1 MSNQTDDIKDS
12 ISRYL
17 SMREHSRKELIDKLS
32 RKDFDM
38 DSILKCVDE
47 FSMKDLQSDDRYT
60 ESYVRSKYNDH
71 KGPNFISASL
81 RSKGVDA
88 NMIDKALSFYDSKDW
103 EKTAVAALE
112 KKTIYRNIEPVKCKM
127 KQKMF
132 LSGRGFSYK
141 TIEYALHEYW
151 KK

>member
-1 MSNQTDDIKDS
+1 MSNQTADIKNS

-32 RKDFDM
+32 KKYFEM
-38 DSILKCVDE
+38 DLILQCIDE
-47 FSMKDLQSDDRYT
+47 FSTKNLQSDDRYT
-60 ESYVRSKYNDH
+60 ESFVRSKYNNH

-81 RSKGVDA
+81 KSKGVSESI
-88 NMIDKALSFYDSKDW
+88 IDNVLSSYNQEDW
-103 EKTAVAALE
+103 QLIAIAALE
-112 KKTIYRNIEPVKCKM
+112 KKTIYRNIEPAKSKI

-141 TIEYALHEYW
+141 TIEHALNEYW

>member
-1 MSNQTDDIKDS
+1 MSNQTADIKNS

-32 RKDFDM
+32 KKYFEM
-38 DSILKCVDE
+38 DLILQCIDE
-47 FSMKDLQSDDRYT
+47 FSTKNLQSDDRYT
-60 ESYVRSKYNDH
+60 ESFVRSKYNNH
-71 KGPNFISASL
+71 KGPNFSSASL
-81 RSKGVDA
+81 KSKGVSESI
-88 NMIDKALSFYDSKDW
+88 IDNVLSSYNEEDW
-103 EKTAVAALE
+103 QLIAIAALE
-112 KKTIYRNIEPVKCKM
+112 KKTIYRNIEPAKSKI

-141 TIEYALHEYW
+141 TIEHALNEYW

>member
-1 MSNQTDDIKDS
+1 MSNQTADIKNS

-32 RKDFDM
+32 KKDFEM
-38 DSILKCVDE
+38 DSILQCIDE
-47 FSMKDLQSDDRYT
+47 FSMKDLQSDYRYT
-60 ESYVRSKYNDH
+60 ESFVRSKYNNH

-81 RSKGVDA
+81 KSKGVSGIT
-88 NMIDKALSFYDSKDW
+88 IDDVLSLYNEEDW
-103 EKTAVAALE
+103 QSIAIAALE
-112 KKTIYRNIEPVKCKM
+112 KKSIYRNIEPSKCKI

-141 TIEYALHEYW
+141 TIEYALNEYW

>member
-1 MSNQTDDIKDS
+1 MSSQTADIKNS

-17 SMREHSRKELIDKLS
+17 SMREHSRQELIEKLS
-32 RKDFDM
+32 KKDFDM
-38 DSILKCVDE
+38 HSILECIDE
-47 FSMKDLQSDDRYT
+47 FSVKDLQSDYRYS
-60 ESYVRSKYNDH
+60 ESYTRSKYNNH

-81 RSKGVDA
+81 KSKGVSESI
-88 NMIDKALSFYDSKDW
+88 IDNVLSSYNEEDW
-103 EKTAVAALE
+103 QLIAIAALE
-112 KKTIYRNIEPVKCKM
+112 KKTIYRNIEPAKSKI

-141 TIEYALHEYW
+141 TIEHALNEYW

>member
-1 MSNQTDDIKDS
+1 MSNQTADIKNS

-32 RKDFDM
+32 KKYFEM
-38 DSILKCVDE
+38 DLILQCIDE
-47 FSMKDLQSDDRYT
+47 FSTKNLQSDDRYT
-60 ESYVRSKYNDH
+60 ESFVRSKYNNH

-81 RSKGVDA
+81 KSKGVSESI
-88 NMIDKALSFYDSKDW
+88 IDNVLSSYNEEDW
-103 EKTAVAALE
+103 QLIAIAALE
-112 KKTIYRNIEPVKCKM
+112 KKTIYRNIEPAKSKI
-127 KQKMF
+127 KQKIF

-141 TIEYALHEYW
+141 TIEHALNEYW

>member
-1 MSNQTDDIKDS
+1 MSNQTADIKNS

-32 RKDFDM
+32 KKYFEM
-38 DSILKCVDE
+38 DLILQCIDE
-47 FSMKDLQSDDRYT
+47 FSTKNLQSDDRYT
-60 ESYVRSKYNDH
+60 ESFVRYKYNNH

-81 RSKGVDA
+81 KSKGVSESI
-88 NMIDKALSFYDSKDW
+88 IDNVLSSYNEEDW
-103 EKTAVAALE
+103 QLIAIAALE
-112 KKTIYRNIEPVKCKM
+112 KKTIYRNIEPAKSKI

-141 TIEYALHEYW
+141 TIEHALNEYW

>member
-1 MSNQTDDIKDS
+1 MSNQTVDIKNS

-32 RKDFDM
+32 KKDFEM
-38 DSILKCVDE
+38 QLILQCIDE
-47 FSMKDLQSDDRYT
+47 FSTKDLQSDYRYT
-60 ESYVRSKYNDH
+60 ESFARSKYNNH

-81 RSKGVDA
+81 KSKGIKIST
-88 NMIDKALSFYDSKDW
+88 IDNVLSAYNEEDW
-103 EKTAVAALE
+103 ELTAIAALE
-112 KKTIYRNIEPVKCKM
+112 KKTIYRSIEPAKCKI

-141 TIEYALHEYW
+141 TIEHALNEYW